1 MTKSECVFSQCIWLR
16 QFVEI
21 RENTTCSVDS
31 TLQFVLEHKVVA
43 GWEPGGLAR
52 ADPVDRAGA
61 STESSFGR
69 APSPAPNRTT
79 NLPMD
84 AAALSESLN
93 GPQAY
98 VLLATAAI
106 TTLFFFTWY
115 TFDSEAAVDYSVEPP
130 EQCSPGW
137 KGRVLDEP
145 SLKVRFWLQLPAGT

>member
-1 MTKSECVFSQCIWLR
+1 M
-16 QFVEI
+16 
-21 RENTTCSVDS
+21 
-31 TLQFVLEHKVVA
+31 LEHKVVA

-145 SLKVRFWLQLPAGT
+145 SLKVRF